1 MINQPES
8 QWVGID
14 VSQAKL
20 DIALR
25 PSNVTGQVSNQES
38 GWTELVKQFKVQ
50 KIELIV
56 IESTGGMER
65 GVVQKLQKE
74 GFNVAVINPK
84 RARDFAKASGR
95 LAKTDR
101 IDAEALAHFGQALQ
115 PAPKPLV
122 SESEEALSDLVNR
135 RGQLVEML
143 NSEQKRLHSVRN
155 SSAKAD
161 IQTHI
166 EWLKQRMKGMDEQ
179 IDQLRQESEEWNQQ
193 YKLLTSVHGVGRVT
207 AVILLSMLPEL
218 GELPLKKLSSLVGI
232 APMNCDSGKMR
243 GKRRIMGGRAMV
255 RSALYMSAL
264 VAVQHNPVIKAF
276 YQKLLQAG
284 KAKKVALIACAHKLL
299 GFLHAIVKSQTPW
312 QNPEKMGEKEEKLQ
326 GC

>member
-122 SESEEALSDLVNR
+122 SESEEALADLVNR

-193 YKLLTSVHGVGRVT
+193 YKLLTSVPGVGRVT

-312 QNPEKMGEKEEKLQ
+312 QNPEKMEVKEEKFQ

>member
-193 YKLLTSVHGVGRVT
+193 YKLLTSVPGVGRVT

>member
-20 DIALR
+20 DMALR

-38 GWTELVKQFKVQ
+38 GWIELVKQFKVQ

-122 SESEEALSDLVNR
+122 SESEEALADLVNR

-193 YKLLTSVHGVGRVT
+193 YKLLTSVPGVGRVT
-207 AVILLSMLPEL
+207 AVTLLSMLPEL
-218 GELPLKKLSSLVGI
+218 GELSLKKLSSLVGI

-243 GKRRIMGGRAMV
+243 GKRRIIGGRAMV

-264 VAVQHNPVIKAF
+264 VAVQHNPVIRDF
-276 YQKLLQAG
+276 YQRLLRVG

-299 GFLHAIVKSQTPW
+299 GFLHAIVKNQTPW
-312 QNPEKMGEKEEKLQ
+312 LNPGDIAVTTP
-326 GC
+326 

>member
-65 GVVQKLQKE
+65 GCVQKLQKE

-143 NSEQKRLHSVRN
+143 NSKQKRLHSVRN

-193 YKLLTSVHGVGRVT
+193 YKLLTSVPGVGRVT
-207 AVILLSMLPEL
+207 AVTLLSMLPEL
-218 GELPLKKLSSLVGI
+218 GELSLKKLSSLVGI

-243 GKRRIMGGRAMV
+243 GKRRIIGGRAMV

-264 VAVQHNPVIKAF
+264 VAVQHNPVIRDF
-276 YQKLLQAG
+276 YQRLLRVG

-299 GFLHAIVKSQTPW
+299 GFLHAIVKNQTPW
-312 QNPEKMGEKEEKLQ
+312 LNPGDIAVTTP
-326 GC
+326 

>member
-1 MINQPES
+1 MINQIES

-25 PSNVTGQVSNQES
+25 PSSITGQVSNEES
-38 GWTELVKQFKVQ
+38 GWTELIEKLKKQT
-50 KIELIV
+50 IELIV

-65 GVVQKLQKE
+65 GVVQKLQKD
-74 GFNVAVINPK
+74 GFKVAVINPK

-95 LAKTDR
+95 LAKTDK

-115 PAPKPLV
+115 PAPKPLA
-122 SESEEALSDLVNR
+122 SEREEALSDLVNR
-135 RGQLVEML
+135 RGQLVEIL

-166 EWLKQRMKGMDEQ
+166 EWLKQRVKGMDEQ
-179 IDQLRQESEEWNQQ
+179 IDQLRKESEDWNKQ
-193 YKLLTSVHGVGRVT
+193 YELLTSVPGVGRVT
-207 AVILLSMLPEL
+207 AVTLLSMLPEL
-218 GELPLKKLSSLVGI
+218 GKLPFKKLSSLVGI

-255 RSALYMSAL
+255 RSVLYMSAL
-264 VAVQHNPVIKAF
+264 VAVQHNPVIQDF
-276 YQKLLQAG
+276 YQRLLKAG
-284 KAKKVALIACAHKLL
+284 KLKKVALIACAHKLL
-299 GFLHAIVKSQTPW
+299 GFLHAIVKNQTPW
-312 QNPEKMGEKEEKLQ
+312 LNPKDVIVPTS
-326 GC
+326 

>member
-20 DIALR
+20 DMALR

-38 GWTELVKQFKVQ
+38 GWIELVKQFKVQ

-101 IDAEALAHFGQALQ
+101 IDAEVLAHFGQALQ
-115 PAPKPLV
+115 PVPKCLA

-193 YKLLTSVHGVGRVT
+193 YKLLTSVPGVGRVT
-207 AVILLSMLPEL
+207 AVTLLSMLPEL
-218 GELPLKKLSSLVGI
+218 GELSLKKLSSLVGI

-243 GKRRIMGGRAMV
+243 GKRRIIGGRAMV

-264 VAVQHNPVIKAF
+264 VAVQHNPVIRDF
-276 YQKLLQAG
+276 YQRLLRVG

-299 GFLHAIVKSQTPW
+299 GFLHAIVKNQTPW
-312 QNPEKMGEKEEKLQ
+312 LNPGDIAVTTP
-326 GC
+326 

>member
-38 GWTELVKQFKVQ
+38 GWIELVKQFKVQ

-101 IDAEALAHFGQALQ
+101 IDAEVLAHFGQALQ
-115 PAPKPLV
+115 PVPKSLA

-193 YKLLTSVHGVGRVT
+193 YKLLTSVPGVGRVT
-207 AVILLSMLPEL
+207 AVTLLSMLPEL
-218 GELPLKKLSSLVGI
+218 GELSLKKLSSLVGI

-243 GKRRIMGGRAMV
+243 GKRRIIGGRAMV

-264 VAVQHNPVIKAF
+264 VAVQHNPVIRDF
-276 YQKLLQAG
+276 YQRLLRVG

-299 GFLHAIVKSQTPW
+299 GFLHAIVKNQTPW
-312 QNPEKMGEKEEKLQ
+312 LNPGDIAVTTP
-326 GC
+326 